1 MRAARASRPCDV
13 GATVPIL
20 SRFSSSCRYPRTSPG
35 RCVLIIAALSG
46 VILITLLVNVVSFR
60 VPLRP
65 RQKRAA
71 DALRAHFLRIQRH
84 HDAAVLVGRAVQY
97 FWWLRRSRGMLSG
110 PLMAPVKPL
119 APSSLSAAR
128 GRAAQAT
135 SLGIRYDGHS
145 STGAAH
151 SNTPSGRRWGRG
163 CCSEHCC
170 STTVGYW
177 MAIFGCY
184 GRRGP
189 MGVYTYQTIRRG
201 HRAKDLADAL
211 DGFVAAL
218 QRWRATLKAVKLHN
232 EAIEA
237 DKQDNFI
244 VFGDEEPAGAGGR
257 NAGRQAASSAGANAA
272 LMQQLAAL
280 QSQVAAL
287 TRALQASG
295 AVAAP
300 PTAADA
306 TPVPSADAS
315 ASAGASL
322 PTVPA
327 STSPAPASGPHQRI
341 GRGLTLGQLMPLHV
355 GGTTSSA
362 SIVFAGAVASG
373 GSAVGVHSRAA
384 SAAPLAAAP
393 SATAARPAWGPAG
406 GSGLSA
412 Q

>member
-1 MRAARASRPCDV
+1 MCQRCTIA
-13 GATVPIL
+13 L
-20 SRFSSSCRYPRTSPG
+20 SCRYPRTSPG

-84 HDAAVLVGRAVQY
+84 HDAAVLVSRAVQY
-97 FWWLRRSRGMLSG
+97 FWWLRRSRGALSG
-110 PLMAPVKPL
+110 PLMSPVKPL
-119 APSSLSAAR
+119 APSALSAAR
-128 GRAAQAT
+128 GRAAQAA
-135 SLGIRYDGHS
+135 SLGIRFDGQS
-145 STGAAH
+145 STGAAR
-151 SNTPSGRRWGRG
+151 SSTPSGRRWGRG

-170 STTVGYW
+170 SSTAGYW

-189 MGVYTYQTIRRG
+189 MGAYTYPSIRRG
-201 HRAKDLADAL
+201 HRAEDLADAL

-244 VFGDEEPAGAGGR
+244 VFGDEEPAGAAAGR
-257 NAGRQAASSAGANAA
+257 NGVRQVVAAAGSNAA
-272 LMQQLAAL
+272 VMQQLAAL

-295 AVAAP
+295 AVAHVSSAAAE
-300 PTAADA
+300 PTPATGADA
-306 TPVPSADAS
+306 VAA
-315 ASAGASL
+315 AGAAGS
-322 PTVPA
+322 PVPA
-327 STSPAPASGPHQRI
+327 SASPAPASGPQQRI

-362 SIVFAGAVASG
+362 SLVFAGAIASG
-373 GSAVGVHSRAA
+373 GGAVGLHSRAA
-384 SAAPLAAAP
+384 SAAPLTAAAQ
-393 SATAARPAWGPAG
+393 AGTAARPVWGPAG
-406 GSGLSA
+406 GTGLSS